1 MLGSAFR
8 LSTGHTRRNPGVLIF
23 HQCMIR
29 FITLADPGPG
39 GGGGGGGAVI
49 AGSATCLEMF

>member
-23 HQCMIR
+23 HQCMTR

-39 GGGGGGGAVI
+39 GGGGGVI
-49 AGSATCLEMF
+49 AGSATCLEML